1 MKRNK
6 VQYQKEEFFSNRR
19 IAMLSV
25 ALVAIIVLSFL
36 IFRFFVHPSEV
47 KFSFKAAIIDQIGE
61 TYPSSTASAKEFNET
76 VTNLLRNVGFSV
88 FYYESKSVTVNFYK
102 ELAKNNYGL
111 IILRA
116 HSALRQNE
124 TLVDF
129 FTSEEFREDA
139 HIDERNC
146 GWLTMGSFSW
156 EPDKFYF
163 AITPK
168 FIENLEGY
176 FPKSIIIAMGCNSL
190 NQSCTEMAEAFMKKG
205 AKAYIGWTSA
215 VGMLY
220 SDNSTMNFLRYFL
233 AENMTINEAINK
245 CNKIP
250 DPEGYYGK
258 LACYPSAIGSYK
270 LPDFAADVVLSA
282 LFVKKQKYAILKI
295 AA

>member
-6 VQYQKEEFFSNRR
+6 VQSQKKEFFSNRR

-36 IFRFFVHPSEV
+36 IFRFFVQPSEV

-76 VTNLLRNVGFSV
+76 VTNLLRNAGFSV

-176 FPKSIIIAMGCNSL
+176 FPKSIIIAMGCNSM
-190 NQSCTEMAEAFMKKG
+190 NKSCTEMAEAFMKKG

-215 VGMLY
+215 VGMSY

-258 LACYPSAIGSYK
+258 LACYPSAIGCYK

-282 LFVKKQKYAILKI
+282 LFVKKQSMQF
-295 AA
+295 

>member
-6 VQYQKEEFFSNRR
+6 VQSQKKEFFSNRR

-76 VTNLLRNVGFSV
+76 VTNLLRNAGFSV

>member
-6 VQYQKEEFFSNRR
+6 VQSQKKEFFSNRR

-36 IFRFFVHPSEV
+36 IFRFFVQPSEV

-76 VTNLLRNVGFSV
+76 VTNLLRNAGFSV

-176 FPKSIIIAMGCNSL
+176 FPKSIIIAMGCNSM
-190 NQSCTEMAEAFMKKG
+190 NKSCTEMAEAFMKKG

-215 VGMLY
+215 VGMSY